1 MFYPLEY
8 RYRCLVRFGTG
19 TQVCMYCQY
28 VCIGCTHVRAC
39 PNTIEI
45 ENRDEKNRA
54 LIGAWFKH
62 VLLRFSGC
70 EKIHDLQPIAKIKR
84 LSAENRKGNRKHE
97 QQQFNVSYWSAQPSE
112 NITPGQ
118 PYTAYNSQHGNA
130 AAQIPHSQQANHNN
144 SPDVR
149 GPLFPGVQA
158 KANWR

>member
-62 VLLRFSGC
+62 APLRFSGSVR
-70 EKIHDLQPIAKIKR
+70 IPDLQPIAKTKK

-97 QQQFNVSYWSAQPSE
+97 QQQFSVSYWSAQPRQDIISG
-112 NITPGQ
+112 P
-118 PYTAYNSQHGNA
+118 PYTAHNPQLARQHSRT
-130 AAQIPHSQQANHNN
+130 H
-144 SPDVR
+144 
-149 GPLFPGVQA
+149 PL
-158 KANWR
+158 